1 MSRYLL
7 IDKYGAVLSAREGRF
22 QVRVKERDRWRTV
35 VDASPPELDSII
47 IATPSVSVTAAAMA
61 LAARHGIDL
70 VIMDWRGPVARLLSA
85 DYGSTIWVW
94 VEQLKQREDP
104 ARRAELAAAFV
115 EGKVRNQAAIIRM
128 YRKVLQSGG
137 RRAAAAN
144 LRRAYDE
151 LIALARDVRKVRT
164 WEEAAQLE
172 ARAARTYWGA
182 LRNVIPKELGF
193 TKRLKRYDL
202 PPGQEPDPFNKA
214 LNIGYGILAKEVWR
228 AIFAA
233 GLNPY
238 ISYLHEKRPGR
249 KGLIYDLMEEFRP
262 PAVDRPLI
270 KLARK
275 DPQTIKKL
283 NHQNQETAK
292 QAAKQIAKTIITN
305 IRETKPPLKNTI
317 LTQARKL
324 AKAIKEH
331 TNYTPYTLKY

>member
-7 IDKYGAVLSAREGRF
+7 IDRYGAVLSAREGRF
-22 QVRVKERDRWRTV
+22 QVRVREKDRWRTI

-70 VIMDWRGPVARLLSA
+70 VLMDWRGPVARLLSA

-94 VEQLKQREDP
+94 LEQLKQREDP

-115 EGKVRNQAAIIRM
+115 EGKVRNQAAIVRM
-128 YRKVLQSGG
+128 YRKVVESGG
-137 RRAAAAN
+137 RRAPA
-144 LRRAYDE
+144 LRRAYDD
-151 LIALARDVRKVRT
+151 LISIARDVRKVRA

-172 ARAARTYWGA
+172 AQAARTYWSA
-182 LRNVIPKELGF
+182 IKLIIPKGLGF

-202 PPGQEPDPFNKA
+202 PPGEEPDPFNKA
-214 LNIGYGILAKEVWR
+214 LNIGYGVLAKEVWR
-228 AIFAA
+228 AVFAA

-238 ISYLHEKRPGR
+238 ISYLHEKRAGR
-249 KGLIYDLMEEFRP
+249 KGLVYDLMEEFRP

-270 KLARK
+270 KLARN
-275 DPQTIKKL
+275 DPETIKKL
-283 NHQNQETAK
+283 SHPNEETAK
-292 QAAKQIAKTIITN
+292 NSARNIAKVVIKN
-305 IRETKPPLKNTI
+305 LRETKPPLKNII

-324 AKAIKEH
+324 AKAIKEKAQ
-331 TNYTPYTLKY
+331 YTPYILKY

>member
-22 QVRVKERDRWRTV
+22 QVRVKEKDRWRTL

-85 DYGSTIWVW
+85 DYGSTIWLW
-94 VEQLKQREDP
+94 LEQLKQREDP

-128 YRKVLQSGG
+128 YRKAIESGG
-137 RRAAAAN
+137 RRVPH
-144 LRRAYDE
+144 LRRAHDE
-151 LIALARDVRKVRT
+151 LIAIARDLSKVSS

-172 ARAARTYWGA
+172 AQAARIYWGA
-182 LRNVIPKELGF
+182 VKQIVPRELGF
-193 TKRLKRYDL
+193 SKRLKRYDL
-202 PPGQEPDPFNKA
+202 PPGEEPDPFNKA

-238 ISYLHEKRPGR
+238 ISYLHEKRAGR

-292 QAAKQIAKTIITN
+292 NAAKEIAKTIIKN

-324 AKAIKEH
+324 AKAIREH
-331 TNYTPYTLKY
+331 TQYTPYTLKY

>member
-22 QVRVKERDRWRTV
+22 QVRVKEKDRWRTV

-47 IATPSVSVTAAAMA
+47 IATPSVSITAAAMA
-61 LAARHGIDL
+61 LAAKHGIDL

-85 DYGSTIWVW
+85 DYGSTIWLW
-94 VEQLKQREDP
+94 LEQLKQREDP
-104 ARRAELAAAFV
+104 ARRAELASAFV
-115 EGKVRNQAAIIRM
+115 EGKVRNQAAILRM
-128 YRKVLQSGG
+128 YRKVIESGG
-137 RRAAAAN
+137 KRAPH
-144 LRRAYDE
+144 LRRAHDE
-151 LIALARDVRKVRT
+151 LIAIARDVRKATT

-172 ARAARTYWGA
+172 AQAARTYWSA
-182 LRNVIPKELGF
+182 IRQIIPRELGF
-193 TKRLKRYDL
+193 AKRLKRYDL
-202 PPGQEPDPFNKA
+202 PPGEEPDPFNKA

-238 ISYLHEKRPGR
+238 ISYLHEKRAGR
-249 KGLIYDLMEEFRP
+249 KGLVYDLMEEFRP

-275 DPQTIKKL
+275 EPETIKKL

-292 QAAKQIAKTIITN
+292 NTAKEIAKTIIKN
-305 IRETKPPLKNTI
+305 LRETKPPLKNII

-324 AKAIKEH
+324 AKAIREQ
-331 TNYTPYTLKY
+331 TPYTPYTLKY